1 MKNNELTT
9 NDPRLRDPR
18 GWRSGRPV
26 EDPDKVKSWGFVTA
40 KPSEHLI
47 HVRGGNVTHRSGQ
60 GATCFKW
67 PWDSV
72 AIVPTSLQQLSFR
85 ADQVTAEKVGV
96 EVVGL
101 AVYRIADPLLAFRVL
116 NFSYPERAQEKL
128 EHTLTSMFVGATRRI
143 VATLSVEDC
152 LKKRKAALADELLR
166 EIAPVVGGRGSHDD
180 RTDRG
185 WGVVID
191 TIEIQEVRVLSENV
205 FAAMQ
210 APFRAELEQG
220 ARVANALAQQTI
232 AQRET
237 SCRRETELARLAADD
252 ELAEREAGLRA
263 KRALQQ
269 LELEASQARAAADAY
284 ADTLRAQEKQ
294 AELERQAAM
303 ARAELERIAAAAD
316 KDAGLARA
324 AVALQAAEA
333 AVRQADADARLEVAH
348 QLPALAEALGKRI
361 AEVKIVHVGGGD
373 ANPFAQ
379 LTGALGAIVDV
390 ARKA

>member
-180 RTDRG
+180 R
-185 WGVVID
+185 
-191 TIEIQEVRVLSENV
+191 ENV